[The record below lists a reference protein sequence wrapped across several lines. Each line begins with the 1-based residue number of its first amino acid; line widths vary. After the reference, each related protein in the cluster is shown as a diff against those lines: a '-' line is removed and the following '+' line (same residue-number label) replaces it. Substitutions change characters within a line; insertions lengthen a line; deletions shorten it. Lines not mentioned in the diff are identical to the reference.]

1 MSRRV
6 RSWPCRECALF
17 SSPLHFLNSPS
28 ATLRLAPTPIHSYG
42 SSWES
47 SQVRAD
53 PSPALRPGAGGLL
66 PLPLTSRLVLY
77 FLDLALYGQLDF
89 LGPSEAYISDVLT
102 LAGWLD
108 SLSCTSLINLLLVSG
123 RAQRWPLAVEFLLG
137 ARLRRTDLCREAL
150 NRFNDDT
157 PWRDTSWQPP
167 GTISDFATL
176 CPRAL
181 PLDMWSAVDRRF
193 MWAWVVADVPDAP
206 PSFGLGDKFLEIY
219 QTP

>member
-1 MSRRV
+1 MSTYT
-6 RSWPCRECALF
+6 SL
-17 SSPLHFLNSPS
+17 SPPSLPLQWLRNSGK
-28 ATLRLAPTPIHSYG
+28 T
-42 SSWES
+42 
-47 SQVRAD
+47 SQLIT
-53 PSPALRPGAGGLL
+53 SPALRAGAGGLL
-66 PLPLTSRLVLY
+66 PLPLYSRLVLY

-89 LGPSEAYISDVLT
+89 LGPSDNYLTDVLS

-108 SLSCTSLINLLLVSG
+108 SLGCTSLINLLLVSG

-150 NRFNDDT
+150 NRFNDDGC
-157 PWRDTSWQPP
+157 WRDTVWQPP
-167 GTISDFATL
+167 GTVSDFATL

-181 PLDMWSAVDRRF
+181 PLELWSSVDRRF
-193 MWAWVVADVPDAP
+193 LWAWSVADVPDTP